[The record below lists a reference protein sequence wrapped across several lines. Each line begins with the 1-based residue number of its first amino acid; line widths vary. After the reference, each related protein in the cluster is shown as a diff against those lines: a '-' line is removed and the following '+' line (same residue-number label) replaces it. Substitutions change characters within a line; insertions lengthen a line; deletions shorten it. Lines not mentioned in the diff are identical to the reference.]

1 VGWNQVVVG
10 TGQSRRRSEGVC
22 AQGVVIVVKKSSFLD
37 KLKSRL
43 RHSDVQLEPAEPAER
58 RGAAA
63 PERGA
68 SRVDPVP
75 VARPVDVEAVPSRKM
90 SQREEATVA
99 IQDGFRELTSL
110 LRGMQNRVED
120 QGERF
125 TRAADGIA
133 QLPALQEAQL
143 EMLRRIAD
151 RMQAQDQ
158 SHALMA
164 QSLGGLP
171 ELMGQV
177 REALDRAA
185 ATDDRTAN
193 TLGEFRSN
201 MDRIQSSMAEMVD
214 HSRRHATASE
224 ELVQGRGDEV
234 RELTDSLSEVQRE
247 AVDRLE
253 STQRDGVRAL
263 RDAHADQA
271 KRLGRMVEEGQK
283 TNRAVLILLGLTFL
297 ALMTIAIALLQG

>member
-1 VGWNQVVVG
+1 M
-10 TGQSRRRSEGVC
+10 
-22 AQGVVIVVKKSSFLD
+22 VKKSSFLD

-43 RHSDVQLEPAEPAER
+43 RQSDVQLEPVDTADR
-58 RGAAA
+58 GVVDRGGVDRGGVDRGGVGAAGG
-63 PERGA
+63 RGA

-75 VARPVDVEAVPSRKM
+75 VARPVDVEAVSSRKL

-110 LRGMQNRVED
+110 LRGMQHRVED

-143 EMLRRIAD
+143 EMLRRIAE

-158 SHALMA
+158 THALMA

-185 ATDDRTAN
+185 ATDERTAH

-201 MDRIQSSMAEMVD
+201 MDRIQTSMSEMVD
-214 HSRRHATASE
+214 HSRRQAAASE
-224 ELVQGRGDEV
+224 GLVQGRSEEV

-263 RDAHADQA
+263 REAHADQA
-271 KRLGRMVEEGQK
+271 TRLGRMVEEGQK
-283 TNRAVLILLGLTFL
+283 TNRAVLIMLGLTFL
-297 ALMTIAIALLQG
+297 ALVTIAIALLQG

>member
-1 VGWNQVVVG
+1 M
-10 TGQSRRRSEGVC
+10 
-22 AQGVVIVVKKSSFLD
+22 VKKSSFLD

-43 RHSDVQLEPAEPAER
+43 RQSDVQLEPAEPAEL

-63 PERGA
+63 AAADRGV

-75 VARPVDVEAVPSRKM
+75 VARPVDVDAVPSRKM

-110 LRGMQNRVED
+110 LRGMQHRVED

-143 EMLRRIAD
+143 EMLRRIAE
-151 RMQAQDQ
+151 RMQGQDQ
-158 SHALMA
+158 THALMA

-177 REALDRAA
+177 RDALDRAS
-185 ATDDRTAN
+185 ATDERTAE

-201 MDRIQSSMAEMVD
+201 MDRIQSSMAQMVD
-214 HSRRHATASE
+214 HSRRQAAASE
-224 ELVQGRGDEV
+224 GLVEGRTAEV

-253 STQRDGVRAL
+253 TTQRDGVRAL
-263 RDAHADQA
+263 REAHADQA
-271 KRLGRMVEEGQK
+271 QRLGRMVEEGQK

-297 ALMTIAIALLQG
+297 ALVTIAIALLQG

>member
-1 VGWNQVVVG
+1 
-10 TGQSRRRSEGVC
+10 
-22 AQGVVIVVKKSSFLD
+22 VVKKSSFLD

-43 RHSDVQLEPAEPAER
+43 RQSDVQLEPAEPAER
-58 RGAAA
+58 RGANAAA
-63 PERGA
+63 PDRGVG
-68 SRVDPVP
+68 RVDPVP

-99 IQDGFRELTSL
+99 IQDGFRELTSQ
-110 LRGMQNRVED
+110 LRGMQHRVED

-143 EMLRRIAD
+143 EMLRRIAE
-151 RMQAQDQ
+151 RMQVQDQ
-158 SHALMA
+158 THALMA

-177 REALDRAA
+177 REALDRAS
-185 ATDDRTAN
+185 ATDERTAQ

-201 MDRIQSSMAEMVD
+201 MDRIQSSMTEMVD
-214 HSRRHATASE
+214 HSRRHAAASE
-224 ELVQGRGDEV
+224 GLIQGRSEEV
-234 RELTDSLSEVQRE
+234 RELTSSLSEVQRE
-247 AVDRLE
+247 SVERLE

-263 RDAHADQA
+263 REAHADQA
-271 KRLGRMVEEGQK
+271 KRLGRMVEDGQK
-283 TNRAVLILLGLTFL
+283 TNRAVLIMLGLTFL
-297 ALMTIAIALLQG
+297 ALVTIAIALLQG